1 VNQEAAK
8 VIECPCG
15 VVLRE
20 ATDDATIASA
30 QRHARENHD
39 MDLSRE
45 QALAMARPA

>member
-1 VNQEAAK
+1 MDEVAK

-15 VVLRE
+15 YLVRAE
-20 ATDDATIASA
+20 TEDDLVRQA
-30 QRHARENHD
+30 QHHARQVHD

>member
-1 VNQEAAK
+1 VNAEPAK

-15 VVLRE
+15 VVLRGDSDE
-20 ATDDATIASA
+20 ETIVSA
-30 QRHARENHD
+30 QSHARENHD